1 MCFKHHIMKCLHQ
14 STLHPRFM
22 KSGEFCFVSYISPEV
37 QATAH
42 CQIQAFFFFFWKW
55 ASARLLR
62 LPGPQNLMQV
72 CAHVLSCWDGHDRKD
87 SMFFLWSPRV
97 YKHNTSVPGAK
108 SHPRWLSHTASP
120 TLPTQELNSVIA
132 FLKEDRGTKIH
143 GKLNSGMAAESK

>member
-1 MCFKHHIMKCLHQ
+1 MPSPVNTSPQIHEKWRVL
-14 STLHPRFM
+14 
-22 KSGEFCFVSYISPEV
+22 FCFLHFSRSAGYRSLSDPGI
-37 QATAH
+37 
-42 CQIQAFFFFFWKW
+42 FFFFWKW